1 VRPETADTSF
11 SAGALRFPTQP
22 ADLFGGSNNASVLL
36 TDAPDGDYIVET
48 RVRLDLPAEGCCFNF
63 VQAGLV
69 VYENDDAY
77 VKLVHVSI
85 FETRQTEFA
94 KERDD
99 APPGFPFYGNTVV
112 GPPAEWTWLRIAK
125 QTVDGEDEYR
135 AYTSRDGVTWVRGGV
150 WTHDLGTEAS
160 IGLVSMGGAGFTAS
174 FDYVRTFE
182 LAGP

>member
-1 VRPETADTSF
+1 V
-11 SAGALRFPTQP
+11 
-22 ADLFGGSNNASVLL
+22 
-36 TDAPDGDYIVET
+36 VET
-48 RVRLDLPAEGCCFNF
+48 RVSLDVTPQHCCDF

-69 VYENDDAY
+69 LYANDDRY
-77 VKLVHVSI
+77 LKHVHVSI

-112 GPPAEWTWLRIAK
+112 GPPGDWTWLRI
-125 QTVDGEDEYR
+125 VRRGDEYR
-135 AYTSRDGVTWVRGGV
+135 AYTSADGVSWIRGGV
-150 WTHDLGTEAS
+150 WTHDLGEDAS
-160 IGLVSMGGAGFTAS
+160 IGLVSMGGPGFTAR